1 MAFDINKGLIY
12 VHGINGTVYGGYAF
26 PLKYIKFDSYKVLY
40 SVTDLDSYRDQSGKL
55 QRNALAHRPI
65 KVEFETPAM
74 LDNDEFGSLM
84 AELQARYT
92 IPAEKKLVID
102 VFVAEINDYLVSQEV
117 YIPDLNIQMYRY
129 NKAMGK
135 LQYDPVRF
143 AFIGY

>member
-1 MAFDINKGLIY
+1 MAFDLNKGLIY
-12 VHGINGTVYGGYAF
+12 IHGKNGTEYGGFAF

-40 SVTDLDSYRDQSGKL
+40 SVTDLDSYRDQNGEL
-55 QRNALAHRPI
+55 HRNALEHRPI
-65 KVEFETPAM
+65 KAEFETPAM
-74 LDNDEFGSLM
+74 LDNDEFGNLM
-84 AELQARYT
+84 RELQVRYT
-92 IPAEKKLVID
+92 VPAEKKLVID
-102 VFVAEINDYLVSQEV
+102 VFIAEINDYLVSQEV